1 MARRP
6 VSVWTKTLKL
16 HNFTSTFDGKTTD
29 TETWLMA
36 TYKVPAQQVVR
47 VGTGAIR
54 GGVDD
59 RGVFFMSIKDN
70 STTPVQVDGDYRI
83 TYLDANELKKV
94 VVKEGSTANVRSS
107 KTERD
112 ASNVLPETGPG
123 AREDSYVVIEFLPY
137 ENGKVVADE
146 NSEIELPV
154 TIYTQ

>member
-1 MARRP
+1 MARQP

-16 HNFTSTFDGKTTD
+16 HNFTTTFDGKVTD
-29 TETWLMA
+29 TSTWLMA
-36 TYKVPAQQVVR
+36 KYKVPAQQVVR
-47 VGTGAIR
+47 VGTGAIQ

-59 RGVFFMSIKDN
+59 RGVFFMSIKD
-70 STTPVQVDGDYRI
+70 STDAQVDGDYRI

-94 VVKEGSTANVRSS
+94 VVKEGSTANVRAS

-123 AREDSYVVIEFLPY
+123 AREDSYVVVEFLPY
-137 ENGKVVADE
+137 DSGKTISDA

-154 TIYTQ
+154 TIYTK

>member
-1 MARRP
+1 MVRRP

-16 HNFTSTFDGKTTD
+16 HNFTETFNGKVTD
-29 TETWLMA
+29 KTTWLMA
-36 TYKVPAQQVVR
+36 KYKVPAQQVIR

-70 STTPVQVDGDYRI
+70 ATTPAQVDGDYRI

-94 VVKEGSTANVRSS
+94 VVKEGSTANVRTS
-107 KTERD
+107 KTARD

-137 ENGKVVADE
+137 ESGKTISDA
-146 NSEIELPV
+146 NSEIELPI
-154 TIYTQ
+154 TIYTK

>member
-16 HNFTSTFDGKTTD
+16 HNFTTTFDGKTTD

-36 TYKVPAQQVVR
+36 KYKVPAQQVVR

-59 RGVFFMSIKDN
+59 RGVFFMSIKD
-70 STTPVQVDGDYRI
+70 STNAQVDGDYRI

-137 ENGKVVADE
+137 ENGKVVADV